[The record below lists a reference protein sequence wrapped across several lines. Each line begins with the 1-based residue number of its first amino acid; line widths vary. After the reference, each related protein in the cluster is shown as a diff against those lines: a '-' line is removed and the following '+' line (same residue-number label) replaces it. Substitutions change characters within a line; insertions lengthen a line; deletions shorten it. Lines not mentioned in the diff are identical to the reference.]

1 MDGLD
6 NNALRWLAMQFF
18 IIPPFSHYH
27 SDCQQM
33 VYIRFANKNITIL
46 NHFAKHTLAVIKT
59 FKYVLIPVI
68 SGLPALV
75 SMTTP
80 PLFNISCNH
89 WQTVNEHFANKPQ
102 KYLTFRKMHMHVLH
116 NVDIRFSNT
125 LLFITETHALQC
137 ITSYYYIYP
146 IHLPPPHVNLLSYEF
161 SYALVEARSY
171 CHFR

>member
-1 MDGLD
+1 
-6 NNALRWLAMQFF
+6 
-18 IIPPFSHYH
+18 
-27 SDCQQM
+27 M

-89 WQTVNEHFANKPQ
+89 WQTVNERFANKPQ

-137 ITSYYYIYP
+137 LTSYYYIYP
-146 IHLPPPHVNLLSYEF
+146 IHLSPHLMNTSYIHVNLLSYEF
-161 SYALVEARSY
+161 SYASVEACSY
-171 CHFR
+171 CYLR